1 MCSII
6 GSYDIKKVR
15 ELTKLNEY
23 RGQHSHSFFVLLNN
37 KIVYSHKD
45 YGELNINNHLHKVD
59 NDQNYYIVHQ
69 QAPTSSQVEN
79 TIHPAQLNGHYLW
92 HNGIIKNNCVNKLQS
107 KYKSTSNWD
116 TQLLLYSLIEN
127 HKPIDI
133 DGTFACLW
141 LDPTGDVYVFR
152 NEISPLFMDDDFN
165 ISSTMF
171 DGSHSVPVNTM
182 LRMNMMNKMIQE
194 VDTFKTIE
202 NPYFFVS

>member
-6 GSYDIKKVR
+6 GSYDIEMVKD
-15 ELTKLNEY
+15 LAKLNEY

-45 YGELNINNHLHKVD
+45 YGELNIDDHLHKVD

-69 QAPTSSQVEN
+69 QAPTSLQVED
-79 TIHPAQLNGHYLW
+79 TIHPAQLGGHYLW
-92 HNGIIKNNCVNKLQS
+92 HNGIIKNKCIKELQS
-107 KYKSTSNWD
+107 KYMLSTGWD
-116 TQLLLYSLIEN
+116 TQLLLYSLVKN

-141 LDPTGDVYVFR
+141 LDPAGDVYVFR

-171 DGSHSVPVNTM
+171 DGCFSVLPNTM
-182 LRMNMMNKMIQE
+182 LRINMMNKIKQQTN
-194 VDTFKTIE
+194 TFKTIE
-202 NPYFFVS
+202 NPYFFAC